1 MGKRDME
8 EIIQARRKLR
18 EKVINILEG
27 LIQEIRDIWGKVTVV
42 LIGSYARGDFNEW
55 SDIDVLIVVRSE
67 DPNPMKRYDKII
79 PIIMKTKLP
88 IEPIIITKTEF
99 KHGLKK
105 QNPLIIEAIKAGI
118 VIVDDLNIIKTSFTK
133 DQEKESKND

>member
-1 MGKRDME
+1 
-8 EIIQARRKLR
+8 
-18 EKVINILEG
+18 
-27 LIQEIRDIWGKVTVV
+27 
-42 LIGSYARGDFNEW
+42 
-55 SDIDVLIVVRSE
+55 
-67 DPNPMKRYDKII
+67 
-79 PIIMKTKLP
+79 MKTKLP

-99 KHGLKK
+99 QNGLKK